1 MQHRGYEKT
10 GAGWPFRFLEKFVQ
24 NGDERSPLHLLGVV
38 LNGMALEVNLGTFWK
53 KALTTFA
60 TALIENITTS
70 LGGHAGAEAVLLLAG
85 AF

>member
-1 MQHRGYEKT
+1 
-10 GAGWPFRFLEKFVQ
+10 
-24 NGDERSPLHLLGVV
+24 
-38 LNGMALEVNLGTFWK
+38 MALEVNLGTFWK